1 MCLAALG
8 SLCSLSIRLHLSQEI
23 WQTKRQQPRRVDGKG
38 SASSGWQQCLRTG
51 FPKPP
56 CPWAIRPQDSHWLSW
71 GCPTACGASPAS
83 PQPSLQGRAGAHL
96 PFPGTL
102 QVLPASQENTGRT
115 QHEFTTNIGSGL
127 LSEVRKRFPCGFDC
141 SALLAWLRSGA
152 ELPMELIKH
161 DVCLGCRRARD
172 VQDIPT
178 HLQGSSAPGKAPR
191 LRT

>member
-1 MCLAALG
+1 MYLAALG

-38 SASSGWQQCLRTG
+38 SASSGWQQCSWTG

-71 GCPTACGASPAS
+71 GCPTACGVSPAS
-83 PQPSLQGRAGAHL
+83 PQPSPQGRAGAQL

-115 QHEFTTNIGSGL
+115 QHEFTTNIGSGV

-141 SALLAWLRSGA
+141 SALLAWLHSGA
-152 ELPMELIKH
+152 SH
-161 DVCLGCRRARD
+161 GAH
-172 VQDIPT
+172 QT
-178 HLQGSSAPGKAPR
+178 
-191 LRT
+191 